1 MNTHLID
8 HVDAWLAGVGSF
20 VCKYMP
26 VDITV
31 DTAYEEMLA
40 GTTINTDEMIAA
52 FREAV
57 KYIQPLT
64 HQKRLAF
71 TLDGRTVVV
80 HARFTPTEKWPVFLI
95 PNQELLINPE
105 SKFAALLDTPIRV
118 ATEWAHLEYIW
129 QQLRMPVHGLTNEQL
144 VYLLPWLRE
153 CLADFD
159 TVFLPIEVK
168 RAERKLIK
176 KEHATIMRDTD
187 VLFFPRLSKDLMG
200 IARSG
205 RVLISQYRMIE
216 ATYSSETLTRSPI
229 TVDRTP
235 TLVEPWVKQHFAE
248 AMEEWRFDKAVRTE
262 RQLEA
267 VMMRNAA
274 KNNPKE

>member
-8 HVDAWLAGVGSF
+8 HVDAWLARAGSF
-20 VCKYMP
+20 VCQYMP

-40 GTTINTDEMIAA
+40 CTTMNTAEMIAA

-57 KYIQPLT
+57 KYLKPTSQF
-64 HQKRLAF
+64 KRFDFSLG
-71 TLDGRTVVV
+71 GRTV
-80 HARFTPTEKWPVFLI
+80 AIQTQLTPTEKWPAFLF
-95 PNQELLINPE
+95 PNQELSINPE

-159 TVFLPIEVK
+159 ITSLPVEVT
-168 RAERKLIK
+168 RTERKVIE

-187 VLFFPRLSKDLMG
+187 VLFFPRLSRDLMG

-205 RVLISQYRMIE
+205 KVLISQYRMIE

-229 TVDRTP
+229 KVVSTT

-248 AMEEWRFDKAVRTE
+248 AMDEWRFDKAVRTG

-267 VMMRNAA
+267 MMMRGAA
-274 KNNPKE
+274 KK

>member
-1 MNTHLID
+1 
-8 HVDAWLAGVGSF
+8 
-20 VCKYMP
+20 MP
-26 VDITV
+26 VDITD

-40 GTTINTDEMIAA
+40 CTTINTNEMIAH

-57 KYIQPLT
+57 KYLKPTSQF
-64 HQKRLAF
+64 KRFDFSLG
-71 TLDGRTVVV
+71 GRTVIIQTQL
-80 HARFTPTEKWPVFLI
+80 TPTEKWPAFLF

-159 TVFLPIEVK
+159 ITRLPFDVK
-168 RAERKLIK
+168 VAERKLIT

-187 VLFFPRLSKDLMG
+187 VLFFPRLSRDLIG

-205 RVLISQYRMIE
+205 RALISQYRMIE
-216 ATYSSETLTRSPI
+216 ATYSSDTLTRSPI
-229 TVDRTP
+229 TVDSTS

-248 AMEEWRFDKAVRTE
+248 AMEEWTRDKGDREA
-262 RQLEA
+262 RQFEA
-267 VMMRNAA
+267 LMMRNAA

>member
-1 MNTHLID
+1 
-8 HVDAWLAGVGSF
+8 
-20 VCKYMP
+20 MP

-40 GTTINTDEMIAA
+40 CTTINTNEMIAA

-57 KYIQPLT
+57 KYLPIQG
-64 HQKRLAF
+64 QYKRF
-71 TLDGRTVVV
+71 TFMLEGRT
-80 HARFTPTEKWPVFLI
+80 AQIETRFNPTEKWPAFLMPKQSLVI
-95 PNQELLINPE
+95 DPE

-118 ATEWAHLEYIW
+118 ATEWAHLEYVW
-129 QQLRMPVHGLTNEQL
+129 QQLRIPVHALTNEQL

-159 TVFLPIEVK
+159 ITRAPIDVK
-168 RAERKLIK
+168 LAERKLIT

-187 VLFFPRLSKDLMG
+187 VLFFPRLSKDLIG

-235 TLVEPWVKQHFAE
+235 TLVEPWVKQHLAE
-248 AMEEWRFDKAVRTE
+248 AMEEWQYDKAVRTE

-267 VMMRNAA
+267 MMMRSAA